1 MDKRLMDK
9 RIKATIIYTVDSGHV
24 DFKCG
29 LEENHVYVFTD
40 TYTFSPEWYD
50 LKDVK
55 GLESHCKQ
63 DLLLVAAGGYDY
75 EGKHVHNVAYKF
87 EELN

>member
-1 MDKRLMDK
+1 MDKQ
-9 RIKATIIYTVDSGHV
+9 IKATISYTVDSKHA
-24 DFKCG
+24 DYKYG
-29 LEENHVYVFTD
+29 LKEHHVYTFTD

-55 GLESHCKQ
+55 GLENHCKQ
-63 DLLLVAAGGYDY
+63 DLLLAAAGGYDY
-75 EGKHVHNVAYKF
+75 EGKHVHNVTYEF